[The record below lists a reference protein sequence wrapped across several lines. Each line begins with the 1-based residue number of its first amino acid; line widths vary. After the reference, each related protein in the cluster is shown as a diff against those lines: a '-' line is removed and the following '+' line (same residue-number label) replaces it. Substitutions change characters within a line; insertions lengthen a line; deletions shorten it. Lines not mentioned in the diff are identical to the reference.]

1 MDRPGYY
8 GRRATRKRK
17 REIGH
22 RYAPYL
28 VPEALHEVR
37 QAVEALQL
45 HFQLVPMYPRQ
56 QPSDEPLG
64 HAAPRLFRH
73 VRHQRLR
80 HIQKYM
86 TKRI

>member
-1 MDRPGYY
+1 
-8 GRRATRKRK
+8 
-17 REIGH
+17 
-22 RYAPYL
+22 
-28 VPEALHEVR
+28 
-37 QAVEALQL
+37 
-45 HFQLVPMYPRQ
+45 MYPRQ